1 MGEEHCVRCIICPL
15 GCLVRVVVDDHGA
28 VESVDGHQCKDGK
41 KYALDEYKNPVRVLT
56 ATVLTAASSI
66 PLLPVRSSQPIPKAR
81 LLESMRVLAKVA
93 VKPPVRAGDVIIPR
107 LLGTDADVVATA
119 DLKGDDNMTWPG
131 RPQS

>member
-1 MGEEHCVRCIICPL
+1 MSEEHHVRCIVCPL

-66 PLLPVRSSQPIPKAR
+66 PLLSVRSSRPIPKAR
-81 LLESMRVLAKVA
+81 LLESMRVLARVT

-107 LLGTDADVVATA
+107 LLGTDADLVATA
-119 DLKGDDNMTWPG
+119 DLQDDHNVI
-131 RPQS
+131 